1 MESSE
6 PSSPVALPMPTFQ
19 ERRATTHAPPPPTPE
34 AEHTETIRFA
44 PELTENIQT
53 CARVRPAEGV
63 HAVTVAD
70 GNRIELNVKGSAE
83 SKAFT
88 FDFVGAPAT
97 TQEEVFKSVA
107 RPLADACLASFNA
120 TIMAY
125 GQTGAGKT
133 YTMMGPAGAVADAV
147 SDARGLTPRS
157 MEYLFARMAREE
169 RRSNGSLSYHCTG
182 SYLEVYM
189 EHITDLLEPP
199 KYDTLRNLI
208 PPPNLQLREGPDGG
222 VYVEGLTQEE
232 LTCAAQFGA
241 QFSGRGT
248 HATAAHTT
256 RPRHRCADDA
266 LRCLERGV
274 ENRKVASTEMNAE
287 SSRSHAV
294 FTLSIRAKQTVDG
307 VTTVRHSMFNL
318 VDLAGSERVSKTG
331 ATGQNLKEGANINK
345 SLSELG
351 ASPIRPRA
359 IRIAIYSDARGMCP
373 SPPSLRQRDH
383 VARVGVGGE
392 APPRG
397 VPQLEA
403 DLPAQGLT
411 RRQREDLHGRVRL
424 AVGPLL
430 LGDPLHPAVRP
441 ARQAHQEPRRRQ

>member
-1 MESSE
+1 MEPSE
-6 PSSPVALPMPTFQ
+6 PSSPVALPMPTYQ
-19 ERRATTHAPPPPTPE
+19 AAPSHHAPPPPTPE

-241 QFSGRGT
+241 RNSPDPAHT
-248 HATAAHTT
+248 HTAPTPSVHATGAPTTPSAASSAAWRTARSP
-256 RPRHRCADDA
+256 RP
-266 LRCLERGV
+266 
-274 ENRKVASTEMNAE
+274 K
-287 SSRSHAV
+287 
-294 FTLSIRAKQTVDG
+294 
-307 VTTVRHSMFNL
+307 
-318 VDLAGSERVSKTG
+318 
-331 ATGQNLKEGANINK
+331 
-345 SLSELG
+345 
-351 ASPIRPRA
+351 
-359 IRIAIYSDARGMCP
+359 
-373 SPPSLRQRDH
+373 
-383 VARVGVGGE
+383 
-392 APPRG
+392 
-397 VPQLEA
+397 
-403 DLPAQGLT
+403 
-411 RRQREDLHGRVRL
+411 
-424 AVGPLL
+424 
-430 LGDPLHPAVRP
+430 
-441 ARQAHQEPRRRQ
+441 

>member
-6 PSSPVALPMPTFQ
+6 PSSPVALPMPTYQ
-19 ERRATTHAPPPPTPE
+19 AAPSHHAPPPPTPE

-133 YTMMGPAGAVADAV
+133 YTMMGPVGAVADAV

-232 LTCAAQFGA
+232 LTCAAAQFGA

-248 HATAAHTT
+248 HATALTPSVH
-256 RPRHRCADDA
+256 D
-266 LRCLERGV
+266 
-274 ENRKVASTEMNAE
+274 
-287 SSRSHAV
+287 
-294 FTLSIRAKQTVDG
+294 
-307 VTTVRHSMFNL
+307 
-318 VDLAGSERVSKTG
+318 TG
-331 ATGQNLKEGANINK
+331 APTTPSA
-345 SLSELG
+345 
-351 ASPIRPRA
+351 ASSAVWRTARSPRPK
-359 IRIAIYSDARGMCP
+359 
-373 SPPSLRQRDH
+373 
-383 VARVGVGGE
+383 
-392 APPRG
+392 
-397 VPQLEA
+397 
-403 DLPAQGLT
+403 
-411 RRQREDLHGRVRL
+411 
-424 AVGPLL
+424 
-430 LGDPLHPAVRP
+430 
-441 ARQAHQEPRRRQ
+441 